1 MGIEGF
7 VVDAVTQTAQR
18 RAADP
23 RASAWVSAN
32 AGAGKTKV
40 LTDRVVRLLL
50 HGAPPA
56 KILCLTF
63 TKAAAANMAI
73 RVFERLGRWVTLPEE
88 ALRAELTALE
98 GERPD
103 PATLRRARRL
113 FARAVE
119 TPGGLKIETLHALC
133 ERLLHLVPF
142 EANVPARFVV
152 LDEAQTREAVDRT
165 IDNVLADAVDG
176 TRPDL
181 AQALAR
187 VAPEAAGEA
196 LRRAIGEAVRARAV
210 LLHPQGL
217 PARLERLREALG
229 LAPDEAVGT
238 IEARMREGAPADWA
252 GLAAQLRTGKATDE
266 KRADALA
273 RAAAAEE
280 PQDLP
285 LYLAAFFKDEGEG
298 DPYAPASLGTKA
310 VPEAVR
316 RLLLDE
322 QARLGRLRER
332 LKAARAQERTAA
344 LFTLAAEIH
353 RRVEAQKAR
362 LGALDFDDLIHK
374 TLDLLTRVDSAWV
387 LYKLDRGVDHV
398 LIDEAQDTNPEQWE
412 ILRRITEDFCA
423 GEGARR
429 GPLPRTRFAVGDPKQ
444 SIYSFQGAAPEE
456 FETTRQ
462 AWRRAARGA
471 GLAFEDVGL
480 TLSFRS
486 AKGVLRGVDA
496 TFALAE
502 HYRGLSFGDGAIGT
516 VHETVRVGA
525 PGQVELWPTE
535 EPCEEPEPD
544 AWVQPVDAVE
554 AGAPAL
560 VVARRVARAV
570 RHWTREGDEHGRI
583 WRPGE
588 ILILVRK
595 RSAAFEGVIRA
606 LKAEDVP
613 VAGQDRLDIAAHIAV
628 MDLVA
633 AGRAALLPDD
643 DLTLACALKTPLVG
657 LTDDDLV
664 RLAARRAPEESLA
677 AALARHAGAGD
688 PAALRGAAALATWR
702 RLAQESGPFGFYA
715 DLLGPLGGRARLVAR
730 LGGEAGDAIDV
741 FLTAA
746 AQAEQGADAPSLTG
760 FLSRYAPSGGRDA
773 GGHTVKRDLE
783 SARDEVRVMTVHGAK
798 GLEAGLLVLIDG
810 CEPLG
815 RNDPPLLPVPVRGA
829 GGVADGTVPVWS
841 PSKGHDCPAGAAAR
855 EALHERARQEHNRL
869 LYVAMTR
876 AKDRLVIAPY
886 RGRDRETPE
895 SWCEMVRRGLV
906 AAFGGVERAE
916 MPYGPAETWRHG
928 AALPAA
934 PATAVP
940 PAPPGERPDWLFRPV
955 APEAE
960 PLPPLRPSGLGA
972 ADEPRR
978 SQPRSG
984 DPAARR
990 RGVLIHAL
998 LEHLPALAPERRAAA
1013 ARAFVA
1019 ARAPGLP
1026 AAEREALA
1034 TSVLRLL
1041 ADPDLSVL
1049 FGPLAR
1055 AEVALAGTVS
1065 LGGVEWPVHGRI
1077 DRLAVTEEAV
1087 WLCDF
1092 KTGRPP
1098 AEGAPVPGGMAA
1110 QVALY
1115 AALLARIH
1123 PDRAVIPLLVWTAG
1137 PVIRRLSGAECA
1149 AALAALRPA

>member
-7 VVDAVTQTAQR
+7 VVDAVTRTAQR

-23 RASAWVSAN
+23 CASAWVSAN

-50 HGAPPA
+50 HGAAPS

-73 RVFERLGRWVTLPEE
+73 RVFERLGRWVTLDAE
-88 ALRAELTALE
+88 ALRAELTELE

-103 PATLRRARRL
+103 AATLRRARRL

-176 TRPDL
+176 THPDL
-181 AQALAR
+181 AGALGL
-187 VAPEAAGEA
+187 VAPEAAGET
-196 LRRAIGEAVRARAV
+196 LRRAIGEAVRARS
-210 LLHPQGL
+210 LLGHPDGPQ
-217 PARLERLREALG
+217 ARLEHLRDALG
-229 LAPDEAVGT
+229 LAPGETAAA
-238 IEARMREGAPADWA
+238 IEARMLEEGPGDWA
-252 GLAAQLRTGKATDE
+252 GLAARLRTGKATDE
-266 KRADALA
+266 KRAEALA
-273 RAAAAEE
+273 LAAVAEG
-280 PQDLP
+280 PQRLP
-285 LYLAAFFKDEGEG
+285 LYLAVFFKDEGEG
-298 DPYAPASLGTKA
+298 DPYAAATLGTKA
-310 VPEAVR
+310 VPEAVKQA
-316 RLLLDE
+316 LLDE
-322 QARLGRLRER
+322 QARLSTLRER
-332 LKAARAQERTAA
+332 LKAARAHARTCA

-353 RRVEAQKAR
+353 RRVELQKAR

-387 LYKLDRGVDHV
+387 LYKLDRGIDHV

-423 GEGARR
+423 GAGARS
-429 GPLPRTRFAVGDPKQ
+429 GEMPRTRFAVGDPKQ

-462 AWRRAARGA
+462 AWRKAALGA
-471 GLAFEDVGL
+471 GLTFEDVGL

-486 AKGVLRGVDA
+486 ARGVLRGVDA

-502 HYRGLSFGDGAIGT
+502 HFRGLSFGDEAVGT
-516 VHETVRVGA
+516 VHETVRIGA
-525 PGQVELWPTE
+525 PGQVELWPAET
-535 EPCEEPEPD
+535 PSPEPEPD

-570 RHWTREGDEHGRI
+570 RCWTTTGDEAGRI

-606 LKAEDVP
+606 LKAEGVP

-633 AGRAALLPDD
+633 AGRAALLPED
-643 DLTLACALKTPLVG
+643 DLTLATALKTPLVG
-657 LTDDDLV
+657 LSDDDLV
-664 RLAARRAPEESLA
+664 RIAARREASESLA
-677 AALARHAGAGD
+677 RALARHAEAGD
-688 PAALRGAAALATWR
+688 PAAQRGAAALAEWQA
-702 RLAQESGPFGFYA
+702 LARETGPFGFYA
-715 DLLGPLGGRARLVAR
+715 ELLGPRGGRTRLVAR

-746 AQAEQGADAPSLTG
+746 VQAEQGTDAPSLTG
-760 FLSRYAPSGGRDA
+760 FLARYAPSGGRDA

-783 SARDEVRVMTVHGAK
+783 SVRDEVRVMTVHGAK
-798 GLEAGLLVLIDG
+798 GLEAGLVVLIDG

-815 RNDPPLLPVPVRGA
+815 RNDPPLLPMEIGDGTAVHG
-829 GGVADGTVPVWS
+829 GTVPVWS
-841 PSKGHDCPAGAAAR
+841 PSKGHDCPAIAAAR
-855 EALHERARQEHNRL
+855 DALHDRARQEHNRL

-886 RGRDRETPE
+886 RGSDKETPE
-895 SWCEMVRRGLV
+895 AWCEMVRRGLV
-906 AAFGGVERAE
+906 EAFGGVERTE
-916 MPYGPAETWRHG
+916 MPYGPAETWREG
-928 AALPAA
+928 AAVPM
-934 PATAVP
+934 P
-940 PAPPGERPDWLFRPV
+940 PAPPVSAPAAEALPDWLFRPV

-978 SQPRSG
+978 SDARSS

-998 LEHLPALAPERRAAA
+998 LEHLPAVAPERRETAAT
-1013 ARAFVA
+1013 AFVA
-1019 ARAPGLP
+1019 ARAPGLAP
-1026 AAEREALA
+1026 PDRAAIVAA
-1034 TSVLRLL
+1034 VMRLL
-1041 ADPDLSVL
+1041 ADPDLAVL
-1049 FGPLAR
+1049 FGPAAR
-1055 AEVALAGTVS
+1055 AEVTLAGRIP
-1065 LGGVEWPVHGRI
+1065 LRGAEWPVHGRV
-1077 DRLAVTEEAV
+1077 DRLAVTDEAV

-1098 AEGAPVPGGMAA
+1098 SEDAPVPAGMAA

-1137 PVIRRLSGAECA
+1137 PIIRRLSEAECA
-1149 AALAALRPA
+1149 AALDAIVPG

>member
-7 VVDAVTQTAQR
+7 VVDAITQSAQR

-50 HGAPPA
+50 HGAAPA

-73 RVFERLGRWVTLPEE
+73 RVFERLGRWVTLPEDE
-88 ALRAELTALE
+88 LRAELTLLE

-103 PATLRRARRL
+103 AATLRRARRL

-152 LDEAQTREAVDRT
+152 LDEAQSREAVDAT
-165 IDNVLADAVDG
+165 IDNVLAAAVDG
-176 TRPDL
+176 GHPHL
-181 AQALAR
+181 AEALAL

-196 LRRAIGEAVRARAV
+196 LRRAIGEAVRARA
-210 LLHPQGL
+210 LIGHPDGPL
-217 PARLERLREALG
+217 ARLERLREALG
-229 LAPDEAVGT
+229 LAPGETVPG
-238 IEARMREGAPADWA
+238 IEARMLAEGPADWA
-252 GLAAQLRTGKATDE
+252 GLAASLRTGKATDE

-273 RAAAAEE
+273 LAAAAEM
-280 PQDLP
+280 PQRLP
-285 LYLAAFFKDEGEG
+285 LYLGVFFKDEGEG
-298 DPYAPASLGTKA
+298 DPYAAATLGTKS
-310 VPEAVR
+310 VPEAAKR
-316 RLLLDE
+316 ALLDE
-322 QARLGRLRER
+322 QARLLGLRER
-332 LKAARAQERTAA
+332 LKAARAYARTCA
-344 LFTLAAEIH
+344 LFTLGAEIH
-353 RRVEAQKAR
+353 RRVELQKAR

-423 GEGARR
+423 GEGARI
-429 GPLPRTRFAVGDPKQ
+429 GDLPRTRFAVGDPKQ
-444 SIYSFQGAAPEE
+444 SIYSFQGAAPEQ

-462 AWRRAARGA
+462 AWRRAALGA

-502 HYRGLSFGDGAIGT
+502 HFRGLSFGDEAVGT
-516 VHETVRVGA
+516 VHETVRLGA
-525 PGQVELWPTE
+525 PGQVELWPAET
-535 EPCEEPEPD
+535 PSPEPEPD

-570 RHWTREGDEHGRI
+570 RCWTTRGDESGRV

-606 LKAEDVP
+606 LKAEGVP

-633 AGRAALLPDD
+633 AGRAALLPED
-643 DLTLACALKTPLVG
+643 DLTLATALKTPLIG
-657 LTDDDLV
+657 LSDEDLV
-664 RLAARRAPEESLA
+664 RLAARREEGESLA
-677 AALARHAGAGD
+677 AALARHAEAGD
-688 PAALRGAAALATWR
+688 PAARRGAAALAEWR
-702 RLAQESGPFGFYA
+702 ALARATGPFGFYA
-715 DLLGPLGGRARLVAR
+715 DLLGPRGGRTRLVAR

-746 AQAEQGADAPSLTG
+746 AQAEQGPDAPSLTG

-783 SARDEVRVMTVHGAK
+783 SVRDEVRVMTVHGAK
-798 GLEAGLLVLIDG
+798 GLEAGLVVLIDG

-815 RNDPPLLPVPVRGA
+815 RNDPPLLPVPVED
-829 GGVADGTVPVWS
+829 GVIPVWS
-841 PSKGHDCPAGAAAR
+841 PSKGHDCPTLAAAR
-855 EALHERARQEHNRL
+855 DALHERARQEHNRL

-886 RGRDRETPE
+886 RGSEKETPE
-895 SWCEMVRRGLV
+895 AWCEMVRRGLV
-906 AAFGGVERAE
+906 AAFGGVELAE
-916 MPYGPAETWRHG
+916 MPYGPAETWREG

-934 PATAVP
+934 PAAPVP
-940 PAPPGERPDWLFRPV
+940 TPEAAEAPGWLFRPV

-978 SQPRSG
+978 SDARSS

-998 LEHLPALAPERRAAA
+998 LEHLPAVAPERREAAA
-1013 ARAFVA
+1013 TAFVA

-1026 AAEREALA
+1026 APDRAAIVA
-1034 TSVLRLL
+1034 AVMRLL
-1041 ADPDLSVL
+1041 ADPDLAVL
-1049 FGPLAR
+1049 FGAQAR
-1055 AEVALAGTVS
+1055 AEVTIAGRIALR
-1065 LGGVEWPVHGRI
+1065 GGEWPVHGRI
-1077 DRLAVTEEAV
+1077 DRLAVTDDTV

-1098 AEGAPVPGGMAA
+1098 GADAPVPAGMAA

-1123 PDRAVIPLLVWTAG
+1123 PERRVVPLLVWTTG
-1137 PVIRRLSGAECA
+1137 PVIRRLSEADCA
-1149 AALAALRPA
+1149 AALATIPTR